1 MQKIKG
7 WGNTM
12 NTENK
17 VNVAILMATFNG
29 ERFIEEQ
36 INSICNQT
44 FKDWTLYIR
53 DDGSTDKTLSI
64 INRFEKKDNRIHL
77 ISDNMKRLRPMK
89 SFLTLLKEVEAD
101 FYFFCDQDDF
111 WKKNKLELMMRQILN
126 QNNKK
131 PNLVYCNLQ
140 CVDSSLNPIDN
151 NFNNLVGTVTS
162 YSRCITNDMPGC
174 VMLINKALR
183 DLTNKYTTNYKEIMM
198 HDWWIALIAQFCGKI
213 TFLNDR
219 LILYRQHGDN
229 AVGAGKNGSTLK
241 KIFQKGIVK
250 KQEKLVIQTYL
261 QITDF
266 FETYKNFIS
275 KKDIEVIER
284 LISCRYKSILYRL
297 NFLIKNNI
305 HSTYGLRTFAYDI
318 LFCCRLNSLL
328 KDKEL
333 RGD

>member
-1 MQKIKG
+1 MQKIKD

-12 NTENK
+12 NTKNK

-44 FKDWTLYIR
+44 FRDWTLYIR
-53 DDGSTDKTLSI
+53 DDGSTDETISI
-64 INRFEKKDNRIHL
+64 INHFEKKDNRIHL
-77 ISDNMKRLRPMK
+77 ISDNMKRLRPMR

-111 WKKNKLELMMRQILN
+111 WEKKKLELMMSQILN
-126 QNNKK
+126 QDNRK

-140 CVDSSLNPIDN
+140 CVDSSLNPIAN
-151 NFNNLVGTVTS
+151 KFNSLVGTVTN

-183 DLTNKYTTNYKEIMM
+183 DLTVKYTTNNYEGIMM
-198 HDWWIALIAQFCGKI
+198 HDWWIALIAQFCGEI

-219 LILYRQHGDN
+219 LVLYRQHGDN
-229 AVGAGKNGSTLK
+229 TIGAGKNGSILK

-250 KQEKLVIQTYL
+250 KQEKLVVQTYL
-261 QITDF
+261 QIIAF

-275 KKDIEVIER
+275 KKDIEVIKR
-284 LISCRYKSILYRL
+284 LILCRHKNALYRL
-297 NFLIKNNI
+297 NLLVKNDI

-318 LFCCRLNSLL
+318 LFCCRLDSLL
-328 KDKEL
+328 KNKE
-333 RGD
+333 

>member
-1 MQKIKG
+1 MPKIKG
-7 WGNTM
+7 WGNIM
-12 NTENK
+12 NIK
-17 VNVAILMATFNG
+17 SKINVAILMSTFNG

-36 INSICNQT
+36 INSIRNQT

-53 DDGSTDKTLSI
+53 DDGSTDETISI
-64 INRFEKKDNRIHL
+64 INRFEKKDNRIRL

-111 WKKNKLELMMRQILN
+111 WKRNKLKVMINQILN
-126 QNNKK
+126 QDNRK

-151 NFNNLVGTVTS
+151 KFNSLVGTVTGF
-162 YSRCITNDMPGC
+162 SRCITNDMPGC
-174 VMLINKALR
+174 VMLINKVLR
-183 DLTNKYTTNYKEIMM
+183 NLTVKYTTNYKEIMM

-213 TFLNDR
+213 IFLNDR

-229 AVGAGKNGSTLK
+229 AVGAGKNGSTFK

-250 KQEKLVIQTYL
+250 KQEELVIQTYL
-261 QITDF
+261 QMTNF
-266 FETYKNFIS
+266 FKTYKNFIS
-275 KKDIEVIER
+275 EKDIRIIR
-284 LISCRYKSILYRL
+284 NLILCRYKNAVYRL
-297 NFLIKNNI
+297 NFLIKNDI
-305 HSTYGLRTFAYDI
+305 HSTYGLRTFAYDA

-328 KDKEL
+328 KNRE
-333 RGD
+333 

>member
-1 MQKIKG
+1 MPKIKS
-7 WGNTM
+7 WGNIM
-12 NTENK
+12 NTESK
-17 VNVAILMATFNG
+17 INVAILMATFNG
-29 ERFIEEQ
+29 ERFIEDQ
-36 INSICNQT
+36 INSIRNQT

-64 INRFEKKDNRIHL
+64 INRFEKKDKRIHL

-111 WKKNKLELMMRQILN
+111 WKENKLKLMMNQMLN
-126 QNNKK
+126 QDNKN

-140 CVDSSLNPIDN
+140 CVDSNLNPIDN
-151 NFNNLVGTVTS
+151 KFNSLVGTVTG

-174 VMLINKALR
+174 VMLINKVLR
-183 DLTNKYTTNYKEIMM
+183 DLTIKYTTNYKEIMM

-261 QITDF
+261 QITNF

-275 KKDIEVIER
+275 EKDAKVIR
-284 LISCRYKSILYRL
+284 KLILCRYKNGLYRL
-297 NFLIKNNI
+297 NFLVKNNI
-305 HSTYGLRTFAYDI
+305 HSTYGLRTFAYDT

-328 KDKEL
+328 KNRE
-333 RGD
+333 